1 MNPTASVSGKY
12 YSAEEA
18 PPAFNPITQFILGY
32 GGMAAMA
39 GGAAYTMSNVKSK
52 KTGVTQFD
60 ILERKA
66 RNIAEKSPLGILNTF
81 RISEFSSA
89 FLSPFALGLDVDLTK
104 RVGRFEYSAEQITGS
119 DVTTEYMKKILG
131 KDYEKLAPLTN
142 SVNISN
148 YKLAYEQSLDEIG
161 EGKLFLEEYE
171 DVFENKLLDDGT
183 YDEVRSKKIKSKKLV
198 SDKLAL
204 MNLNYQSDLFDIV
217 LGLGKQ
223 AKINPAFV
231 SVLQSIGFVEDLN
244 KAREFDQLFAGKVID
259 PSGAQK
265 VSDKAAFGLIPSL
278 KNSEFDTQLKLMS
291 SYLNFGF
298 NRFNKLLT
306 STADQVPVLGDVV
319 SKVSNALNIN
329 LRTKPGPFYKQF
341 TELGVKVA
349 KAGAMYGV
357 LQTVD
362 HYRRNF
368 DVAGHIVAS
377 GAIGVAA
384 EVIYNKAFR
393 QSEKSFTKRGQVAGM
408 VMLGQM
414 LPGFSEGIV
423 EGAATTF
430 ANLDIAR
437 SYIGKFSLM
446 STYRRTL
453 EGFMPG
459 ISDPTIGVAAGIGLA
474 VAAYNNVGANRLIEA
489 KDPILPDFV
498 RNRIGFTEGFTDM
511 IIPSTEKYHRNNALY
526 DILYMGGNPELEEYT
541 VKKVKVGDKVQ
552 KVQTLNPVWKDREF
566 DAELKAKNG
575 KTYHEIFE
583 SHFEKVTGETTEK
596 FNPYSSKH
604 QKALESFLIDNYD
617 SLREIS
623 PQLDNLDKTTV
634 EGIISP
640 DFLSKVRALGAGLH
654 YQSYNENNPLNEAL
668 IDRLME
674 IKERNANR
682 GILGKASEVV
692 ESFGAQMY
700 HAFHGASMEGENFD
714 SAVKEL
720 GLNVPMRRLSTLV
733 LGGFM
738 LHQIATGSLLGTM
751 ESPDD
756 LRKEYSGEKM
766 VEVKKGRWWEGG
778 GTPYHGKETE
788 YFRPSQ
794 YSMLMA
800 HTQEKAVWG
809 DEFEKYNP
817 ITRFF
822 LKNFTYHLER
832 KNYDTRPYPMT
843 SSAFEDVPVIGPLLA
858 NTIGKLFKPPKLM
871 HTNEIMRENDFGE
884 MEFLYE
890 KEPGSS
896 PELGSLPPGKPVS
909 PYSLESLYGSVQ
921 YQFRELEGLTGFV
934 KNQFQKITTGQETFG
949 MTQPVFATSGAMDSS
964 ILNYWDMDLGGA
976 LFMSEPIRRLL
987 PAPRSEI
994 QQYNPI
1000 TNSMPTWLPDKFK
1013 SGDPYTKIKMG
1024 HARLP
1029 GEGYEALH
1037 PDIQN
1042 LDPEDYPLIH
1052 KYNILSNVAPT
1063 SPEVVSMREELFQR
1077 RAQGLTS
1084 DTENRIMDEATR
1096 VLQKQLA
1103 PIRDYERENALKIPV
1118 LSNVTSTMYNK
1129 SMDVLRTAAQPIEFL
1144 IPAGF
1149 RPTQKLLGEM
1159 RSPVEQYE
1167 YERLYAT
1174 PHAFWNEPWRDW
1186 IRPSALSLANML
1198 GYEGKPMHVRERE
1211 EINEYYDKLQFMKY
1225 MNLANTA
1232 DNARDRKR
1240 FLGIASRTRHGVNGT
1255 GDAMS
1260 IYMALPEEER
1270 KFFNSFAMASAEDRE
1285 RIREMV
1291 PEDQKH
1297 LYEAVWSQVDSGNYH
1312 SLYAE
1317 GLSELNEQQLQQK
1330 YEQVGEY
1337 FKEYDVPNPDWIGW
1351 HKDVDINDIKI
1362 KYLDDAGAQL
1372 RDYDLWQS
1380 QAKRVRRQPY
1390 LEDSY
1395 QFMYGTTMPTRS
1407 VLARTIN
1414 DAAKFNGI
1422 NYSSFAL
1429 HSNNDPFGSSRS
1441 FLTVHDNRQSE
1452 INNLLQSRLA
1462 ER

>member
-1 MNPTASVSGKY
+1 MNPTASISGKY

-18 PPAFNPITQFILGY
+18 PPSFNPIAQFVLGY

-39 GGAAYTMSNVKSK
+39 GAAAYTMNNVKSK

-89 FLSPFALGLDVDLTK
+89 FLSPFALGLDIDLTK

-119 DVTTEYMKKILG
+119 NVTLDYMRKLLG
-131 KDYEKLAPLTN
+131 TDFEKLTPLTKG
-142 SVNISN
+142 VDIGN

-161 EGKLFLEEYE
+161 QGNLFLEEYE
-171 DVFENKLLDDGT
+171 DAFESRQLDDGSI
-183 YDEVRSKKIKSKKLV
+183 DQIKSKKLKSKKLI

-259 PSGAQK
+259 PSGSQK

-278 KNSEFDTQLKLMS
+278 KKSEFSTQLKLMS

-306 STADQVPVLGDVV
+306 STADQVPVLGDAV
-319 SKVSNALNIN
+319 SKVANALNIN
-329 LRTKPGPFYKQF
+329 LRTRPGPFYKQF
-341 TELGVKVA
+341 TELGMKVA

-368 DVAGHIVAS
+368 DFAGHILAS
-377 GAIGVAA
+377 GAIGIAA
-384 EVIYNKAFR
+384 ETIYNKSFK
-393 QSEKSFTKRGQVAGM
+393 QSERSFTKRGQVAGM

-423 EGAATTF
+423 EGFATSF

-489 KDPILPDFV
+489 KDPILPEYI
-498 RNRIGFTEGFTDM
+498 RNRIGFTEEIDDVLVPYTQ
-511 IIPSTEKYHRNNALY
+511 KYYRNNALF
-526 DILYMGGNPELEEYT
+526 DILYSPGSRGGAELDKYRS
-541 VKKVKVGDKVQ
+541 KVDEAGRTIE
-552 KVQTLNPVWKDREF
+552 TLNPVWKGREF
-566 DAELKAKNG
+566 DPEIRAKNNQN
-575 KTYHEIFE
+575 YYEIFE
-583 SHFEKVTGETTEK
+583 SHFEKVTGQTTDK
-596 FNPYSSKH
+596 FDAFSSKH
-604 QKALESFLIDNYD
+604 QKALETFITDNYD
-617 SLREIS
+617 ILREIS
-623 PQLDNLDKTTV
+623 PDLDNLDKTTV
-634 EGIISP
+634 EGIINP
-640 DFLSKVRALGAGLH
+640 DFLSKVRALGSGLH
-654 YQSYNENNPLNEAL
+654 YQAYHENNPLNYAL
-668 IDRLME
+668 LDRLVE
-674 IKERNANR
+674 IKERNADR
-682 GILGKASEVV
+682 GMLGKASEIV
-692 ESFGAQMY
+692 ESFGAQIY
-700 HAFHGASMEGENFD
+700 HAFHGASMEGDQFD
-714 SAVKEL
+714 AAVKEL

-733 LGGFM
+733 LGGFLM
-738 LHQIATGSLLGTM
+738 HQVATGALIGTM

-832 KNYDTRPYPMT
+832 KNYDTRPYPLT
-843 SSAFEDVPVIGPLLA
+843 SAAFEDIPVIGPLLA

-871 HTNEIMRENDFGE
+871 HTNEIMRINDLGE
-884 MEFLYE
+884 VEFLYE

-896 PELGSLPPGKPVS
+896 PELGALPPGKPVS

-934 KNQFQKITTGQETFG
+934 KNQFQKVTTGQETFG
-949 MTQPVFATSGAMDSS
+949 MTKPVFATSGAMDSS
-964 ILNYWDMDLGGA
+964 IMNYWDMDLGGA
-976 LFMSEPIRRLL
+976 LFMSEPVRRLL

-1037 PDIQN
+1037 PDIAGF
-1042 LDPEDYPLIH
+1042 DPEDYPLVH

-1077 RAQGLTS
+1077 RAKGLTS

-1118 LSNVTSTMYNK
+1118 ISNVTSTMYDK

-1186 IRPSALSLANML
+1186 IRPSALSLANMM
-1198 GYEGKPMHVRERE
+1198 GYEGKPLHVQERE

-1240 FLGIASRTRHGVNGT
+1240 FLGIASRTRYGVNGT

-1270 KFFNSFAMASAEDRE
+1270 KFFNSFAMASNEDRE

-1297 LYEAVWSQVDSGNYH
+1297 LYEAVWSQVDSGNYA
-1312 SLYAE
+1312 SLYSE

-1330 YEQVGEY
+1330 YQEVGAY
-1337 FKEYDVPNPDWIGW
+1337 FQDYDVPNPDWIGW

-1395 QFMYGTTMPTRS
+1395 QFMYGTSMPTRS

-1429 HSNNDPFGSSRS
+1429 HSNNDPFGRS
-1441 FLTVHDNRQSE
+1441 MSYLTVNDNRQTE
-1452 INNLLQSRLA
+1452 INRLVQTNLS

>member
-1 MNPTASVSGKY
+1 MNPTASISGKY

-18 PPAFNPITQFILGY
+18 PPTFNPITQFILGY

-39 GGAAYTMSNVKSK
+39 GGAAYTMGNVKSK

-81 RISEFSSA
+81 RVSEFSSA

-119 DVTTEYMKKILG
+119 NVTLDYMRKLLG
-131 KDYEKLAPLTN
+131 SDFEKLTPLTKG
-142 SVNISN
+142 VDIGN

-161 EGKLFLEEYE
+161 QGNLFLEEYE
-171 DVFENKLLDDGT
+171 DTFESRQLDDGNV
-183 YDEVRSKKIKSKKLV
+183 DQIKSRRLKSKKLV

-259 PSGAQK
+259 PSGTQK

-278 KNSEFDTQLKLMS
+278 KKSEFGTQLKLMS

-306 STADQVPVLGDVV
+306 STADQVPVLGDAV
-319 SKVSNALNIN
+319 SKVANALNVN
-329 LRTKPGPFYKQF
+329 LRTRPGPFYKQF
-341 TELGVKVA
+341 TELGFKVA

-368 DVAGHIVAS
+368 DFAGHVIAS
-377 GAIGVAA
+377 GAIGIAA
-384 EVIYNKAFR
+384 ETIYNKSFK
-393 QSEKSFTKRGQVAGM
+393 QSERSFTKRGQVAGM

-423 EGAATTF
+423 EGFATSF

-489 KDPILPDFV
+489 KDPILPESI
-498 RNRIGFTEGFTDM
+498 RNRIGFTEDIDDVLVPYTQ
-511 IIPSTEKYHRNNALY
+511 KYYRNNALF
-526 DILYMGGNPELEEYT
+526 DILYSPGSRGAAELDKYRS
-541 VKKVKVGDKVQ
+541 KVDEAGRTIE
-552 KVQTLNPVWKDREF
+552 TLNPVWRGREF
-566 DAELKAKNG
+566 DPDIRAKNNQN
-575 KTYHEIFE
+575 YYEVFE
-583 SHFEKVTGETTEK
+583 SHFEKVTGQTTDK
-596 FNPYSSKH
+596 FDAFSSKH
-604 QKALESFLIDNYD
+604 QKALETFIPENYD
-617 SLREIS
+617 LLRQIS
-623 PQLDNLDKTTV
+623 PDLDNLDKTTV
-634 EGIISP
+634 EGIINP
-640 DFLSKVRALGAGLH
+640 DFLSKVRALGSGLH
-654 YQSYNENNPLNEAL
+654 YQAYNENNPLNAAL
-668 IDRLME
+668 LDRLME
-674 IKERNANR
+674 IKERNADR
-682 GILGKASEVV
+682 GFFGKASEIV
-692 ESFGAQMY
+692 ESFGAQIY
-700 HAFHGASMEGENFD
+700 HAFHGASMEGDQFD
-714 SAVKEL
+714 AAVKEL
-720 GLNVPMRRLSTLV
+720 GLNVPMRRASTLV
-733 LGGFM
+733 LGGFLM
-738 LHQIATGSLLGTM
+738 HQIATGALFGTM
-751 ESPDD
+751 ENPED

-817 ITRFF
+817 ITKFF

-843 SSAFEDVPVIGPLLA
+843 SAAFEDIPVIGPLLA

-871 HTNEIMRENDFGE
+871 HTNEIMRVNDLGE

-896 PELGSLPPGKPVS
+896 PELGALPPGKPVS

-934 KNQFQKITTGQETFG
+934 KNQFQKVTTGQETFG
-949 MTQPVFATSGAMDSS
+949 MTKPVFATSGAMDSS
-964 ILNYWDMDLGGA
+964 IMNYWDMDFGGA
-976 LFMSEPIRRLL
+976 LFMSEPVRRLL

-1037 PDIQN
+1037 PDIAG
-1042 LDPEDYPLIH
+1042 LDPEDYPLVH

-1077 RAQGLTS
+1077 RAQGITS

-1118 LSNVTSTMYNK
+1118 ISNVTSTMYDK

-1198 GYEGKPMHVRERE
+1198 GYEGKPLHVQERE

-1225 MNLANTA
+1225 MNLANSA

-1297 LYEAVWSQVDSGNYH
+1297 LYEAVWSRVDSGNYQ
-1312 SLYAE
+1312 SLYSE

-1330 YEQVGEY
+1330 YQQVGDY
-1337 FKEYDVPNPDWIGW
+1337 FQNYDIPNPDWIGW

-1362 KYLDDAGAQL
+1362 KYLDDSGAQL

-1380 QAKRVRRQPY
+1380 QARRVRRQPY

-1422 NYSSFAL
+1422 NYSNFAL
-1429 HSNNDPFGSSRS
+1429 HSNNDPFAKSMSY
-1441 FLTVHDNRQSE
+1441 LTVNDNRQNE
-1452 INNLLQSRLA
+1452 ISRLLQTNLS